1 MDATAEEILVAG
13 GDSVTATRR
22 SSRPVKPTAKAQK
35 FWQVASSQAGTSK
48 NAGTKQVA
56 AGDNDWDNADEGL
69 QAVDGTARSDS
80 SLVQEMLQTMLQT
93 MLQETS
99 SHLMSKQKQMLER
112 LWDALMENHRK
123 ATKVMSDQ
131 VEMIRQLQKE
141 IRTTR
146 AEAAEE
152 RKKTEELRRMH
163 EQTADQLRAMREQ
176 GA

>member
-1 MDATAEEILVAG
+1 G
-13 GDSVTATRR
+13 GA
-22 SSRPVKPTAKAQK
+22 
-35 FWQVASSQAGTSK
+35 
-48 NAGTKQVA
+48 
-56 AGDNDWDNADEGL
+56 
-69 QAVDGTARSDS
+69 ARSDS

-93 MLQETS
+93 MLHETS

-112 LWDALMENHRK
+112 LWDALMENHQK

-131 VEMIRQLQKE
+131 VEMIRQLQTE

-152 RKKTEELRRMH
+152 RKRTEELRRMH

-176 GA
+176 GAEDRKQLRK

>member
-1 MDATAEEILVAG
+1 
-13 GDSVTATRR
+13 
-22 SSRPVKPTAKAQK
+22 
-35 FWQVASSQAGTSK
+35 
-48 NAGTKQVA
+48 
-56 AGDNDWDNADEGL
+56 
-69 QAVDGTARSDS
+69 
-80 SLVQEMLQTMLQT
+80 MLQTTLQT

-112 LWDALMENHRK
+112 LWDALMENHQK

-146 AEAAEE
+146 AEAAEAAEE
-152 RKKTEELRRMH
+152 RKRTEELRRMH

-176 GA
+176 GAEDHKQITE

>member
-1 MDATAEEILVAG
+1 
-13 GDSVTATRR
+13 
-22 SSRPVKPTAKAQK
+22 
-35 FWQVASSQAGTSK
+35 
-48 NAGTKQVA
+48 
-56 AGDNDWDNADEGL
+56 
-69 QAVDGTARSDS
+69 
-80 SLVQEMLQTMLQT
+80 MLQTTLQT

-112 LWDALMENHRK
+112 LWDALMENHQK

-146 AEAAEE
+146 AEE
-152 RKKTEELRRMH
+152 RKRTEELRRMH

-176 GA
+176 GAEDHKQITE